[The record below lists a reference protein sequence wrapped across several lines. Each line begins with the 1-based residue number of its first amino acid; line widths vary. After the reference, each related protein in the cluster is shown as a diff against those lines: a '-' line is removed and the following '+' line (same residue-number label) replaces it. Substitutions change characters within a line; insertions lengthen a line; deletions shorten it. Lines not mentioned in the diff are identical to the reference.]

1 MRGALLAVA
10 VLAVTPAAA
19 RAQGDMCLSA
29 TPPPASAPP
38 APLRFGITPALAG
51 TAGSAQGSALAEDPV
66 QALAALRALQP
77 PGRRLVVRLNR
88 LFESD
93 GQPAIDRFAAQARR
107 YGAAGFDVESQVRYH
122 PGPGQ
127 EGDMAAWERFVRAA
141 AAALSR
147 TPALVALDIT
157 NEVNLPIS
165 SNTSDGAYAGAV
177 QALVRG
183 VAVARAELDARGRPD
198 VSLGFTYAYRYTPQA
213 DARFWQDVGAAA
225 TPEFRAA
232 LGHVGVQ
239 LYPGLFWPPVL
250 APGQSAGD
258 ATLEALTLVRDCWMP
273 MAGLGHAVP
282 IWITENGYATNLG
295 HDEARQAGELRATV
309 DSVHALGATLGVTD
323 YRYFNLRD
331 NRPGGTDLFDDVGL
345 LRADY
350 ARKLSFGAYRDV
362 VAMDGA
368 RPRPMRCRVSVRL
381 PRGHY
386 RRAIVRVDGGRVHA
400 RRHGRRIALSVPRG
414 VHAVRVIAT
423 RRGGRAVRVRRTAR
437 CG

>member
-1 MRGALLAVA
+1 
-10 VLAVTPAAA
+10 
-19 RAQGDMCLSA
+19 
-29 TPPPASAPP
+29 
-38 APLRFGITPALAG
+38 
-51 TAGSAQGSALAEDPV
+51 
-66 QALAALRALQP
+66 
-77 PGRRLVVRLNR
+77 
-88 LFESD
+88 
-93 GQPAIDRFAAQARR
+93 
-107 YGAAGFDVESQVRYH
+107 
-122 PGPGQ
+122 
-127 EGDMAAWERFVRAA
+127 MAAWERFVRAA

-165 SNTSDGAYAGAV
+165 SNTSDGAYTGAV

-183 VAVARAELDARGRPD
+183 VAAARAELDARGRPD
-198 VSLGFTYAYRYTPQA
+198 VSIGFTYAYRYTPQA

-225 TPEFRAA
+225 TPAFRAA

-250 APGQSAGD
+250 TPGQSAGD

-273 MAGLGHAVP
+273 MAGLGRSVP
-282 IWITENGYATNLG
+282 MWITENGYATNLG

-350 ARKLSFGAYRDV
+350 ARKPSFGAYRDV
-362 VAMDGA
+362 VATDGA
-368 RPRPMRCRVSVRL
+368 RPRPMRCRVSLRL

-386 RRAIVRVDGGRVHA
+386 RRVIVRIDGSRAHA
-400 RRHGRRIALSVPRG
+400 RRRGRRISVRVPRG
-414 VHAVRVIAT
+414 VHAVRVTAA